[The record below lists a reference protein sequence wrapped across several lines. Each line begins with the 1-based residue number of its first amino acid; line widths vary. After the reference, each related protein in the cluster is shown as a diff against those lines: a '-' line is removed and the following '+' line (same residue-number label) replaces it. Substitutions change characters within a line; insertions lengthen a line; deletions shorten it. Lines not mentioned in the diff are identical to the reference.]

1 MITEEQETKESESPL
16 RGRVYWGAI
25 LTLFVGTLV
34 TIFLLLTPPKNESD
48 GLLVLESSGPE
59 ETPTEQANVSPSPT
73 STPTPTPT
81 PTPISTPT
89 LVSTPEATPTP
100 TPTPTPLIEHTV
112 LDGETISGIATRY
125 GVTTQQIMELN
136 PSLDPNLIFT
146 GEVILIPTD
155 VE

>member
-81 PTPISTPT
+81 PISTPT
-89 LVSTPEATPTP
+89 LVSTPEA

-146 GEVILIPTD
+146 GEVILIPTN

>member
-1 MITEEQETKESESPL
+1 MMTEKQEPKGAESPL

-48 GLLVLESSGPE
+48 GLLVLESSNPE

-73 STPTPTPT
+73 ATPS

-89 LVSTPEATPTP
+89 LVSTPEVTPTP
-100 TPTPTPLIEHTV
+100 TPTPMIEHTV
-112 LDGETISGIATRY
+112 LDGETISGIASRY
-125 GVTTQQIMELN
+125 GVTTQQIMESN
-136 PSLDPNLIFT
+136 PNLDPNLIFT
-146 GEVILIPTD
+146 GEVILIPTN

>member
-1 MITEEQETKESESPL
+1 MITEEQETKGSESPL

-73 STPTPTPT
+73 STPTPTP
-81 PTPISTPT
+81 ISTPT
-89 LVSTPEATPTP
+89 LVSTPEATP

-146 GEVILIPTD
+146 GEVILIPTN

>member
-1 MITEEQETKESESPL
+1 MNTEEQETKGAESPL

-48 GLLVLESSGPE
+48 GVLVLESNNLE
-59 ETPTEQANVSPSPT
+59 ATPTEQANVSPSPT
-73 STPTPTPT
+73 ATPT

-89 LVSTPEATPTP
+89 LASTPEATPTP
-100 TPTPTPLIEHTV
+100 TPTPTPKIEHTV
-112 LDGETISGIATRY
+112 LDGETISGIAARY

-146 GEVILIPTD
+146 GEVILIPTN

>member
-1 MITEEQETKESESPL
+1 MITEEQETKESESTL

-73 STPTPTPT
+73 STPTHTPT
-81 PTPISTPT
+81 STPISTQT
-89 LVSTPEATPTP
+89 LVSTPEA

-146 GEVILIPTD
+146 GEVILIPTN

>member
-1 MITEEQETKESESPL
+1 MITEEQETKGPESPL

-48 GLLVLESSGPE
+48 GLLVLESSDPE
-59 ETPTEQANVSPSPT
+59 ETPTEQANISPSPT
-73 STPTPTPT
+73 STPT

-100 TPTPTPLIEHTV
+100 TPTPMIEHTV

-146 GEVILIPTD
+146 GEVILIPTN

>member
-1 MITEEQETKESESPL
+1 MITEEQETKGSESPL

-34 TIFLLLTPPKNESD
+34 TVFLMLTPPKNESD

-73 STPTPTPT
+73 STPTPTP
-81 PTPISTPT
+81 ISTPT
-89 LVSTPEATPTP
+89 LVSTPEA

-146 GEVILIPTD
+146 GEVILIPTN

>member
-1 MITEEQETKESESPL
+1 MNTEEQETKGAESPL

-48 GLLVLESSGPE
+48 GLLVLESSDPE

-73 STPTPTPT
+73 ATPT

-89 LVSTPEATPTP
+89 LASTPEATPTP
-100 TPTPTPLIEHTV
+100 TPTPTPMIEHTV

-146 GEVILIPTD
+146 GEVILIPTN

>member
-34 TIFLLLTPPKNESD
+34 TIFLLLTPPKSESD

-73 STPTPTPT
+73 STPTPTP
-81 PTPISTPT
+81 ISTPT
-89 LVSTPEATPTP
+89 LVSTPEATP

-146 GEVILIPTD
+146 GEVILIPTN